1 MGSLPCEMQ
10 ITIFMASSVVKLLA
24 TYKPLQELE
33 APKLQMTACLEN
45 MMKEHTYKH
54 CSNILCSN
62 DEEGIWLDLST
73 VGLMVMEYVTVQP
86 SYSMIVN

>member
-1 MGSLPCEMQ
+1 
-10 ITIFMASSVVKLLA
+10 MASSVVKLLT

-62 DEEGIWLDLST
+62 DEERVYG
-73 VGLMVMEYVTVQP
+73 
-86 SYSMIVN
+86 